1 MPAGGHF
8 RSRQNMF
15 RYLIDQMRTILNL
28 VLLGWVRI
36 ATSLAT
42 NARREQVA
50 DEETVF
56 LRLSRLSPHTHTLPC
71 GHQNVFEDRRCR
83 T

>member
-56 LRLSRLSPHTHTLPC
+56 FTTFETFTTHSYAPLWSPKC
-71 GHQNVFEDRRCR
+71 V
-83 T
+83 